1 MLKTVILYV
10 SFFLFVNKGWDSS
23 LFSGRPSALC
33 IWTNKNCFRMYASLL
48 VYLTFVSINTSK
60 FT

>member
-1 MLKTVILYV
+1 MLKMVILYV
-10 SFFLFVNKGWDSS
+10 SVFFFFVNKGWDSS

-33 IWTNKNCFRMYASLL
+33 IWTNKNCFRMYATLL
-48 VYLTFVSINTSK
+48 VCVDTFK